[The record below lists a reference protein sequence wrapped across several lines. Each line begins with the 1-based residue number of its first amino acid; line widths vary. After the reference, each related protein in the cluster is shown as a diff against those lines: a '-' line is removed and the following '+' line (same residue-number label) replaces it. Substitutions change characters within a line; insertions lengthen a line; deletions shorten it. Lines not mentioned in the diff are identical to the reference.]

1 MRGRHRFAI
10 PFFRYL
16 DEEGRPEDSLP
27 LWTRDHDLLKAIYE
41 SMVLTRT
48 FDQKAIALQRT
59 GQLGTYPSTLGQEAI
74 GTCIGLAMAAED
86 VLVPYY
92 RDSAAQVLRGMGWEE
107 ILLYWGGDE
116 RGGNAN
122 IHSRDLPV
130 CVPVATQLSQAA
142 GVATAMT
149 IKGHA
154 GATVVT
160 CGDGATSKG
169 DFLEAL
175 NVAGVWHLPLVVVI
189 NNNQWAISVPL
200 DQQTATASLAQKAI
214 AAGID
219 GVQVDGNDAI
229 AVYDALNNALVKARH
244 NAQATLIE
252 AVTYRLSDHTTAD
265 DASRYRSQDEV
276 RKNWRHEPILRFRN
290 FLHGLELWDVEQ
302 EQALLQNCQKT
313 VDAAVDK
320 YLAQKPE
327 APEAMIDYLYEFVP
341 ASLESQRAAIIA
353 KAASLNKNHQGA

>member
-16 DEEGRPEDSLP
+16 DEEGRPEDNLP
-27 LWTRDHDLLKAIYE
+27 PWTRDHGLLKAIYE
-41 SMVLTRT
+41 NMVLIRT

-92 RDSAAQVLRGMGWEE
+92 RDSAAQTLRGVGLEE
-107 ILLYWGGDE
+107 ILQYWGGDE

-122 IHSRDLPV
+122 TDSRDLPV

-142 GVATAMT
+142 GVAMAMK
-149 IKGHA
+149 IKGQS
-154 GATVVT
+154 GVTVAT

-175 NVAGVWHLPLVVVI
+175 NVAGVWRLPLVVVI

-200 DQQTATASLAQKAI
+200 RQQTATPTLAQKAL

-229 AVYDALNNALVKARH
+229 AVYDALNSGLEKARH
-244 NAQATLIE
+244 DARATLIE
-252 AVTYRLSDHTTAD
+252 ALTYRLSDHTTAD
-265 DASRYRSQDEV
+265 DASRYRDQDEV
-276 RKNWRHEPILRFRN
+276 RKNWKHEPILRFRN
-290 FLHGLELWDVEQ
+290 FLHGLELWDTQQ
-302 EQALLQNCQKT
+302 EQALLQRCQKT
-313 VDAAVDK
+313 VDAAVK
-320 YLAQKPE
+320 RYLACGPE
-327 APEAMIDYLYEFVP
+327 APEALIDYLHEFVP
-341 ASLESQRAAIIA
+341 AALEGQREAIIT
-353 KAASLNKNHQGA
+353 KAAALDKNPGGA